1 MSSKTL
7 ILITGANQGLG
18 YYAAQQL
25 ASEGKYHVFVG
36 SRDFSKAEKAIE
48 SLVADDSVKVDAN
61 DLEPIQIDIDDDAS
75 IKAAAETIDNKYHK
89 LDILLNNA
97 AIALPE
103 EEAFRAG
110 GSTLREFYRRH
121 YETNVFGTAAAA
133 EAFIPLLRKGEKR
146 LAFTSSSVGSLHAA
160 TEENLVPGVSLNGL
174 VDHTI
179 LMAGANNLQAYVVY
193 RSTKSALNMIMVQY
207 AKQLEGEGF
216 IVSAS
221 NPGYCATNLNAYSGL
236 KDPREGAKALIRCA
250 TGAKEDVHCLMVNE
264 NGTEPW

>member
-1 MSSKTL
+1 MTSKTI

-25 ASEGKYHVFVG
+25 AAEGKYHVLLG
-36 SRDFSKAEKAIE
+36 SRDFSKAEKAIQ
-48 SLVADDSVKVDAN
+48 SLIQDESVKVDGK
-61 DLEPIQIDIDDDAS
+61 DLEPIQIDINDDSS
-75 IKAAAETIDNKYHK
+75 IAAAAKTVEDKYGK

-97 AIALPE
+97 AVALTGE
-103 EEAFRAG
+103 EDARISGPA
-110 GSTLREFYRRH
+110 LRDLYRKH
-121 YETNVFGTAAAA
+121 YETNVFGTAITA

-160 TEENLVPGVSLNGL
+160 TEDDLVPG
-174 VDHTI
+174 
-179 LMAGANNLQAYVVY
+179 QYVLY

-207 AKQLEGEGF
+207 AKQLQDEGF

-221 NPGYCATNLNAYSGL
+221 NPGYCATNLNYYSGL

-264 NGTEPW
+264 TGTEPW

>member
-97 AIALPE
+97 AIAFPE
-103 EEAFRAG
+103 EEAFKAG

-160 TEENLVPGVSLNGL
+160 TEENMVPGVSLAISF
-174 VDHTI
+174 TI
-179 LMAGANNLQAYVVY
+179 RCLDKVLMCSQAYVVY

-216 IVSAS
+216 IVSSS

>member
-25 ASEGKYHVFVG
+25 ASEGKYHVLLG

-48 SLVADDSVKVDAN
+48 SLVADDSIKVDAEN
-61 DLEPIQIDIDDDAS
+61 LEPVQIDIDDDAS
-75 IKAAAETIDNKYHK
+75 IKAAAETIENKYHK

-103 EEAFRAG
+103 EEAFKAG
-110 GSTLREFYRRH
+110 GSTLRDFYRRH

-160 TEENLVPGVSLNGL
+160 TEENLVPGVSVANLL
-174 VDHTI
+174 DHTTP
-179 LMAGANNLQAYVVY
+179 V
-193 RSTKSALNMIMVQY
+193 
-207 AKQLEGEGF
+207 
-216 IVSAS
+216 
-221 NPGYCATNLNAYSGL
+221 
-236 KDPREGAKALIRCA
+236 
-250 TGAKEDVHCLMVNE
+250 
-264 NGTEPW
+264 

>member
-1 MSSKTL
+1 MTSKTI

-25 ASEGKYHVFVG
+25 AAEGKYHVLLG
-36 SRDFSKAEKAIE
+36 SRDFSKAEKAIQ
-48 SLVADDSVKVDAN
+48 SLIRDESVKVDGKN
-61 DLEPIQIDIDDDAS
+61 LEPIQIDINDDSS
-75 IKAAAETIDNKYHK
+75 IAAAAKTVEDKYGK

-97 AIALPE
+97 AVALTGE
-103 EEAFRAG
+103 EDARKSGPA
-110 GSTLREFYRRH
+110 LRDLYRKH
-121 YETNVFGTAAAA
+121 YETNVFGTAITA

-160 TEENLVPGVSLNGL
+160 TEDDLVPGVSLARLISNSRM
-174 VDHTI
+174 H
-179 LMAGANNLQAYVVY
+179 ANATQQYVLY

-207 AKQLEGEGF
+207 AKQLQDEGF

-221 NPGYCATNLNAYSGL
+221 NPGYCATNLNYYSGL

-264 NGTEPW
+264 TGTEPW